1 MSERLV
7 TREIG
12 AGFLIEM
19 VKADY
24 NVSRGPKKGV
34 SSC

>member
-1 MSERLV
+1 MSERFA

-19 VKADY
+19 VKVDY
-24 NVSRGPKKGV
+24 NVSKGAKKGV